1 MRVDTLPA
9 RIRRVLERNGWT
21 EREGAKRAGFNAT
34 SQLSTVLATLDK
46 NPDAVELRTL
56 RTLRKIATGLG
67 VSFDWLVTGRDELAD
82 QSLRAPRFRD
92 LPVWP
97 ALLADSKAS
106 APSIPAWVWDTVA
119 ASQPLAPP
127 ESLRVSDVVGLAEY
141 VLRHCPRPTP

>member
-1 MRVDTLPA
+1 MDTLAA
-9 RIRRVLERNGWT
+9 RIRRVLARNGWT
-21 EREGAKRAGFNAT
+21 EREGAKRAGFSAT
-34 SQLSTVLATLDK
+34 SQLSSVLATLDK

-56 RTLRKIATGLG
+56 RKIAAGLG

-82 QSLRAPRFRD
+82 TALRAPRFAD

-97 ALLADSKAS
+97 SLLADSKAS

-119 ASQPLAPP
+119 AAQPLAPP
-127 ESLRVSDVVGLAEY
+127 DALRVSDVVGLAEY